1 VSIGD
6 IALLNEAA
14 IGLAFA
20 TEFAMGD
27 RETVELLAQAL
38 RTVPLDSARRVE
50 LLAGLART
58 MPQDDRRSRSHA
70 ATAVALARRLGDPRA
85 LTIAMATSVLVSWGP
100 GEAVSRLAMIDEVIA
115 LGEELA
121 WVDIVVEARNWRAAT
136 LLQLGRKT
144 DAAAETA
151 RVDEWARQ
159 SGRPFFVALAA
170 MRHVGALL
178 DEGRLDAAETALS
191 NPPVG
196 AHSSPNFSEAAAA
209 QLFLLRL
216 AQGRVAE
223 LLALMRSYLDEGQA
237 PFTWRAAHVLA
248 LVHSGDQRGVEALR
262 TQVAA
267 LRTAP
272 RDWLWLSAV
281 TLLADACIALGD
293 RHCATILE
301 SALRDH
307 RCETVVVAHG
317 IASLGPVAPRLDALQ
332 SLLRLAIRDH
342 KEAASVS

>member
-1 VSIGD
+1 
-6 IALLNEAA
+6 
-14 IGLAFA
+14 
-20 TEFAMGD
+20 MGD
-27 RETVELLAQAL
+27 RETVELLARAL
-38 RTVPLDSARRVE
+38 RSVPSDNPRRVE

-85 LTIAMATSVLVSWGP
+85 LAIALATSVLVTWEP
-100 GEAVSRLAMIDEVIA
+100 GDAGSRLCVIDEVIA

-121 WVDIVVEARNWRAAT
+121 WDDMVVEACNWRAAT
-136 LLQLGRKT
+136 LLQLGR
-144 DAAAETA
+144 DAEAAADTA
-151 RVDEWARQ
+151 RVDEWAHQ

-170 MRHVGALL
+170 MRRVGTLL
-178 DEGRLDAAETALS
+178 EEGRLDEAETALA

-196 AHSSPNFSEAAAA
+196 AHCSPNFSEAAVA
-209 QLFLLRL
+209 QFFLLRL
-216 AQGRVAE
+216 AQGSVAE
-223 LLALMRSYLDEGQA
+223 LLTLIEGFLDDGQA

-248 LVHSGDQRGVEALR
+248 LVHTGDHRAVDALR

-281 TLLADACIALGD
+281 TLLTDACVALGD
-293 RHCATILE
+293 RHCATTLE

-307 RCETVVVAHG
+307 RGETVVVAHG
-317 IASLGPVAPRLDALQ
+317 IASLGPVSPRLDALQ
-332 SLLRLAIRDH
+332 SLLTVARRDH
-342 KEAASVS
+342 KEVARVS